1 MPGGLASP
9 TPILQL
15 MSGYVYFYVDES
27 GHTGPNLFDPAQPVL
42 YYGVLSSPRNVDALA
57 LPDVLRLRNA
67 FGVERLHASEL
78 QAEQFEALGPSLS
91 SLQKRLDLR
100 FDIYEVHK
108 RDHAIIAFFDQIFDC
123 HMNPAVAW
131 HHYWTPMRYFLLLNL
146 ATLFDE
152 ALGRKAWEA
161 RISLDGATAVAEI
174 CQTLIDRLPGL
185 RDARTRSV
193 LGQALRWAADHPAA
207 LSYNAGSGAAAKSI
221 MPNVIGFQS
230 VMFRIAGRVRTL
242 KPSKVSIT
250 VDRQSQFNPA
260 QRSLAEVYGRA
271 RGNTLPMGPGMPIVD
286 FRGMPDCPITI
297 AGGADSPG
305 LEITDV
311 CLWAFRRA
319 VEGRDVPDAL
329 APVCKRL
336 SSRTDTDEVSLRALE
351 KRWGDHFSAM
361 PEPTEEQLA
370 KARALLELAE
380 QRRRDA
386 MRAADGRKTD

>member
-67 FGVERLHASEL
+67 FGVQRLHASEL

-108 RDHAIIAFFDQIFDC
+108 RDHAIIAFFDQISDC

-161 RISLDGATAVAEI
+161 RISLDGATAATAVAEI
-174 CQTLIDRLPGL
+174 CQ
-185 RDARTRSV
+185 
-193 LGQALRWAADHPAA
+193 
-207 LSYNAGSGAAAKSI
+207 
-221 MPNVIGFQS
+221 
-230 VMFRIAGRVRTL
+230 
-242 KPSKVSIT
+242 
-250 VDRQSQFNPA
+250 
-260 QRSLAEVYGRA
+260 
-271 RGNTLPMGPGMPIVD
+271 
-286 FRGMPDCPITI
+286 
-297 AGGADSPG
+297 
-305 LEITDV
+305 
-311 CLWAFRRA
+311 
-319 VEGRDVPDAL
+319 
-329 APVCKRL
+329 
-336 SSRTDTDEVSLRALE
+336 
-351 KRWGDHFSAM
+351 
-361 PEPTEEQLA
+361 
-370 KARALLELAE
+370 
-380 QRRRDA
+380 
-386 MRAADGRKTD
+386 

>member
-1 MPGGLASP
+1 
-9 TPILQL
+9 
-15 MSGYVYFYVDES
+15 MSGHVYFYVDES

-42 YYGVLSSPRNVDALA
+42 YYGVLSSARNVDTLA
-57 LPDVLRLRNA
+57 LPDLLRLRNA
-67 FGVERLHASEL
+67 LGIERVHASEL
-78 QAEQFEALGPSLS
+78 QAEQFELVGSSLW

-108 RDHAIIAFFDQIFDC
+108 RDHAVIAFFDQIFDC

-152 ALGRKAWEA
+152 PLAKKAWEA
-161 RISLDGATAVAEI
+161 RISLDAAAAAPAVGEI
-174 CQTLIDRLPGL
+174 CRTLVDRLPGL
-185 RDARTRSV
+185 SDGRVRSV
-193 LGQALRWAADHPAA
+193 LSEALRWASDHPAA
-207 LSYNAGSGAAAKSI
+207 LSYNAGSSAAAKSI

-230 VMFRIAGRVRTL
+230 VMFRIAARVRAL
-242 KPSKVSIT
+242 KPNKVSIT
-250 VDRQSQFNPA
+250 VDRQSQFNPG

-286 FRGMPDCPITI
+286 FRGMPECPITI

-319 VEGRDVPDAL
+319 AEGRDVPDAL
-329 APVCKRL
+329 KPACQRL
-336 SSRTDTDEVSLRALE
+336 SARTETDEVSLRALE
-351 KRWGDHFSAM
+351 KRWGDYFSRM

-380 QRRRDA
+380 QRRQDA
-386 MRAADGRKTD
+386 MRAAEGHKT